1 MSSSSNRTRRMI
13 SFKVYTT
20 AHRQKKL
27 PSLYQNRRCFKVDG
41 KSMKALKKKSLSIS
55 SKYYQNVAFV
65 SLSTFFT
72 TIAKNDS
79 NIMAILLLNNK
90 KTYIHVYI
98 IMYLSICWDSVC
110 WTFHRRQRPSRSSTH
125 FMIRPIGTW
134 STTNSQC
141 ISKYTILPTF
151 FYCEIQQYRII
162 LTL

>member
-41 KSMKALKKKSLSIS
+41 KLVKALKKSRCRFLLNITKILLLSHSRRSLLELPKMI
-55 SKYYQNVAFV
+55 Q
-65 SLSTFFT
+65 
-72 TIAKNDS
+72 
-79 NIMAILLLNNK
+79 IMAILLLDNK

-98 IMYLSICWDSVC
+98 TMYLAICWDSVC

-134 STTNSQC
+134 STANSQC
-141 ISKYTILPTF
+141 ISKYTTSYIL
-151 FYCEIQQYRII
+151 R
-162 LTL
+162 L

>member
-1 MSSSSNRTRRMI
+1 MRIINIWRKDNNKKYKSAMTNAKLKRTN
-13 SFKVYTT
+13 
-20 AHRQKKL
+20 
-27 PSLYQNRRCFKVDG
+27 P
-41 KSMKALKKKSLSIS
+41 
-55 SKYYQNVAFV
+55 
-65 SLSTFFT
+65 
-72 TIAKNDS
+72 KNDS
-79 NIMAILLLNNK
+79 KIMAILLLNNK